1 MNNDIT
7 NLKYVEV
14 PVVVLLDEDL
24 STTTKLL
31 MGLITTL
38 SMQEG
43 FCFASNRYLSN
54 LMKVSRRTI
63 TSCIASLR
71 KKNLLSLLSESFTSS
86 KIRSD
91 NLFKFSGALFES
103 FTTIPATRELLHRS
117 FELGQLLDHIID
129 NEVTGF
135 AADNKNDYIKFGL
148 TTLKYDERKVFA
160 SFNINRNLYEIYKD
174 FFVKGTKV
182 FIKGYLNSYIT
193 NNKIQ
198 SFITVTD
205 IANNQDEIMTGKKG
219 PHIRL
224 DPDGVEVWDG
234 KRCEAIPP
242 TEEELKEM
250 EELLKEYQ

>member
-1 MNNDIT
+1 MKYDLNEIIISGTINSIT
-7 NLKYVEV
+7 
-14 PVVVLLDEDL
+14 
-24 STTTKLL
+24 
-31 MGLITTL
+31 
-38 SMQEG
+38 
-43 FCFASNRYLSN
+43 
-54 LMKVSRRTI
+54 
-63 TSCIASLR
+63 
-71 KKNLLSLLSESFTSS
+71 
-86 KIRSD
+86 
-91 NLFKFSGALFES
+91 
-103 FTTIPATRELLHRS
+103 
-117 FELGQLLDHIID
+117 
-129 NEVTGF
+129 
-135 AADNKNDYIKFGL
+135 DNKKDYIKFGL

-160 SFNINRNLYEIYKD
+160 SFNINRNLYDIYKD
-174 FFVKGTKV
+174 FFIKGTKV
-182 FIKGYLNSYIT
+182 FIKGYLNSYII